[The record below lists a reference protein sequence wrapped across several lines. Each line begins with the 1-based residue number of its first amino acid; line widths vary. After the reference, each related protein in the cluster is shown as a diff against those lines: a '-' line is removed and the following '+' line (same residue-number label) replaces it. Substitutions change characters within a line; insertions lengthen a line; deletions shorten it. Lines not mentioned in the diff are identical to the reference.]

1 MFATSEIGT
10 RKMRSV
16 VSHVLSV
23 GIVIGSLIAFGW
35 VASGAV
41 QVVDSLAYIRWTP
54 LLGAIALQLAIV
66 FMLMFVWERLLGI
79 LRPSKLNTEKLPRLG
94 LYTAYSR
101 SWLARYLPG
110 HIWSLGGRALL
121 VNRLGV
127 PVDLVARSMVIEV
140 VFTYVLVAIIGGALL
155 LSVNSHILSGGALL
169 VLGFGA
175 FTASISQLPKILTT
189 RLPATQNSPVWTK
202 LRQRA
207 GKLIIGGSGFTL
219 SHTVWGTLVYG
230 FYAGMQLG
238 CIVLIAASFADLNL
252 SQAAAIAG
260 AWGVSLALGWVSFL
274 APVGLGVRDGLA
286 FALFTATLDAP
297 TASLIVTTSR
307 AVMLGADLVFVGAV
321 ELLAWGLN
329 SSRPGLVTPAGL

>member
-79 LRPSKLNTEKLPRLG
+79 LQPSKLNTEKLPRLG

-169 VLGFGA
+169 V
-175 FTASISQLPKILTT
+175 
-189 RLPATQNSPVWTK
+189 
-202 LRQRA
+202 
-207 GKLIIGGSGFTL
+207 
-219 SHTVWGTLVYG
+219 
-230 FYAGMQLG
+230 
-238 CIVLIAASFADLNL
+238 
-252 SQAAAIAG
+252 
-260 AWGVSLALGWVSFL
+260 
-274 APVGLGVRDGLA
+274 
-286 FALFTATLDAP
+286 
-297 TASLIVTTSR
+297 
-307 AVMLGADLVFVGAV
+307 
-321 ELLAWGLN
+321 
-329 SSRPGLVTPAGL
+329 

>member
-16 VSHVLSV
+16 VSQVLSV

-94 LYTAYSR
+94 LYTVYSR

-121 VNRLGV
+121 VN
-127 PVDLVARSMVIEV
+127 
-140 VFTYVLVAIIGGALL
+140 
-155 LSVNSHILSGGALL
+155 
-169 VLGFGA
+169 
-175 FTASISQLPKILTT
+175 
-189 RLPATQNSPVWTK
+189 
-202 LRQRA
+202 
-207 GKLIIGGSGFTL
+207 
-219 SHTVWGTLVYG
+219 
-230 FYAGMQLG
+230 
-238 CIVLIAASFADLNL
+238 
-252 SQAAAIAG
+252 
-260 AWGVSLALGWVSFL
+260 
-274 APVGLGVRDGLA
+274 
-286 FALFTATLDAP
+286 
-297 TASLIVTTSR
+297 
-307 AVMLGADLVFVGAV
+307 
-321 ELLAWGLN
+321 
-329 SSRPGLVTPAGL
+329 